1 MQRTYNKNDRLAAL
15 RLLLTQ
21 NEMSSQDEVIQALA
35 RQGINVTQSTL
46 SRDFKRLK
54 VAKAANGE
62 GNYYYAIP
70 HETAYK
76 RQHNPLRSTQGIVS
90 EVTQNIQNAYQG
102 ISFSGNMAVIH
113 TRPGFANGIASN
125 IDSANLK
132 DILGTIAG
140 DDTIFL
146 VIRDGASH
154 IDVIDQRSAVI
165 PDL

>member
-1 MQRTYNKNDRLAAL
+1 MQNTYNKNDRLAAL

-21 NEMSSQDEVIQALA
+21 NELSSQEEVIQALA
-35 RQGINVTQSTL
+35 RQNIFVTQSTL

-54 VAKAANGE
+54 VAKAT
-62 GNYYYAIP
+62 
-70 HETAYK
+70 TAYK
-76 RQHNPLRSTQGIVS
+76 RQHNPVHPTQGIVS
-90 EVTQNIQNAYQG
+90 EVTQNIQNAYRG

-125 IDSANLK
+125 IDSAALK
-132 DILGTIAG
+132 DVLGTIAG

-146 VIRDGASH
+146 VIREGVTH
-154 IDVIDQRSAVI
+154 LEITDQLSAVI